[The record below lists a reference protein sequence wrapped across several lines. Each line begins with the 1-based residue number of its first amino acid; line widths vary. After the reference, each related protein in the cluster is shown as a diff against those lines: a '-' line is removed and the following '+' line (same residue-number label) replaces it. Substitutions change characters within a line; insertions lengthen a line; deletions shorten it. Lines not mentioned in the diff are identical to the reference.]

1 VSHFNTAARD
11 SSFMKELEQEEHQG
25 NGRLREFLLNPE
37 RSLIRLSIPITIG
50 MGIHI
55 VYSIADMIFVGRLGG
70 DAIAAVTFSGSF
82 LFFMFSLSAVSV
94 GAQSLIA
101 RRMGSDDRPG
111 ATRAALHAIVLG
123 VSLGVAFLSFGR
135 PFAEEMLRLVG
146 ARGEALALGT
156 RYLQILFLGAPLLF
170 FNASSRAILTGE
182 GDTKTPV
189 VILASATGLNIL
201 LDPIFI
207 YLLGWGVPGAAWA
220 TLVAMVTSFLA
231 YTYFLFVR
239 KTSYVSLSLR
249 FGKPSWDVLRS
260 ILKVGLPASITMMI
274 MSIGGMCFHRILSI
288 YGSHAV
294 AAYGLGGRVD
304 MLIILPFVG
313 ISTALL
319 SLVGMYYG
327 ASRGDL
333 VNRIASYAIT
343 RTLLASVVFGC
354 LVFLFPGIFLRVFT
368 GDDSVIPIG
377 KEYLRYIVFAY
388 PMISFGMNSG
398 RILQGLGLG
407 MPSLVITSTR
417 VLLVSVP
424 LAYLF
429 TRVLG
434 MGIASVWIAVLISGC
449 VSTLISFVWLRTSLR
464 SLHKSPP
471 PQPSEHVPAEIP
483 ASYS

>member
-1 VSHFNTAARD
+1 
-11 SSFMKELEQEEHQG
+11 MKDTDKEPDRQKDRMEAF
-25 NGRLREFLLNPE
+25 LRHPE
-37 RSLIRLSIPITIG
+37 RSLIRLSIPIMIG

-55 VYSIADMIFVGRLGG
+55 LYSIADMIFVGRLGG

-82 LFFMFSLSAVSV
+82 LFFLFSLSSVSV

-101 RRMGSDDRPG
+101 RRTG
-111 ATRAALHAIVLG
+111 AGDPDGANRAATHALLLG
-123 VSLGVAFLSFGR
+123 VFLGVVFFFLGQ
-135 PFAEEMLRLVG
+135 PFTEQMLRLVG
-146 ARGEALALGT
+146 ARDQALAMGT
-156 RYLQILFLGAPLLF
+156 AYMKILFLGAPLLF

-189 VILASATGLNIL
+189 VILAASTGLNIV

-220 TLVAMVTSFLA
+220 TLAAMLASFVAYFT
-231 YTYFLFVR
+231 FLFIR
-239 KTSYVSLSLR
+239 KASYVSFSPR
-249 FGKPSWDVLRS
+249 FCRPSWDVLRN
-260 ILKVGLPASITMMI
+260 ILKVGIPASMTMMI

-288 YGSHAV
+288 YGSDAV

-304 MLIILPFVG
+304 MVIILPFIGV
-313 ISTALL
+313 STALL

-333 VNRIASYAIT
+333 VVRISAYAIKWS
-343 RTLLASVVFGC
+343 LFASVVFGC
-354 LVFLFPGIFLRVFT
+354 LVYLFPEGLLRVFT
-368 GDDSVIPIG
+368 NDPSVIAIG
-377 KEYLRYIVFAY
+377 KTYLRYIVFAY
-388 PMISFGMNSG
+388 PMIAFGMNTG

-407 MPSLVITSTR
+407 LPSLVITSTR

-434 MGIASVWIAVLISGC
+434 MSLASVWVAFLLSGC
-449 VSTLISFVWLRTSLR
+449 VSTLISFVWLRTVLR
-464 SLHKSPP
+464 SLHDSTSVEVL
-471 PQPSEHVPAEIP
+471 PSM
-483 ASYS
+483 

>member
-1 VSHFNTAARD
+1 
-11 SSFMKELEQEEHQG
+11 MKEVEQEERDG

-37 RSLIRLSIPITIG
+37 GSLIRLSIPITIG

-55 VYSIADMIFVGRLGG
+55 LYSIADMIFVGRLGG

-82 LFFMFSLSAVSV
+82 LFFMFSLSSVSV

-101 RRMGSDDRPG
+101 RRMGAGDQPG
-111 ATRAALHAIVLG
+111 ANRAALHAIVLG
-123 VSLGVAFLSFGR
+123 VSLGVGFLCLGR
-135 PFAEEMLRLVG
+135 PFAGGMLRLVG
-146 ARGEALALGT
+146 ARGDALALGT
-156 RYLQILFLGAPLLF
+156 RYLQILFLGAPFLF

-189 VILASATGLNIL
+189 VILASATALNIL

-220 TLVAMVTSFLA
+220 TFVAMITSFLA
-231 YTYFLFVR
+231 YSYFLFVR
-239 KTSYVSLSLR
+239 RTSYVSISLR
-249 FGKPSWDVLRS
+249 FFQPSRDVLRN
-260 ILKVGLPASITMMI
+260 ILTVGVPASLTMMI

-319 SLVGMYYG
+319 SLVGIYYG

-333 VNRIASYAIT
+333 VNRIASYAIK
-343 RTLLASVVFGC
+343 RTLLASVVFGS
-354 LVFLFPGIFLRVFT
+354 LVYLFPEVLLGVFT
-368 GDDSVIPIG
+368 DDGSVIGIG

-388 PMISFGMNSG
+388 PMIAFGMNSG

-407 MPSLVITSTR
+407 LPSLVITSTR

-434 MGIASVWIAVLISGC
+434 MGIASVWIAVLVSGC
-449 VSTLISFVWLRTSLR
+449 ISTLISFVWLSSSLR
-464 SLHKSPP
+464 SLPKHAP
-471 PQPSEHVPAEIP
+471 PQPSEHVPPEIP
-483 ASYS
+483 APYP

>member
-1 VSHFNTAARD
+1 MQDV
-11 SSFMKELEQEEHQG
+11 EQEPRQQ
-25 NGRLREFLLNPE
+25 NGLLETFLQHPE
-37 RSLIRLSIPITIG
+37 RSLIRLSIPLMVG

-82 LFFMFSLSAVSV
+82 FFFMFSLSSVSV

-101 RRMGSDDRPG
+101 RRLGADDQHG
-111 ATRAALHAIVLG
+111 ANHAATHAFFLG
-123 VSLGVAFLSFGR
+123 VSLGVAFLFLGQ
-135 PFAEEMLRLVG
+135 PLAEDMLRLVG
-146 ARGEALALGT
+146 ARDQALAMGT
-156 RYLQILFLGAPLLF
+156 AYLKILFLGAPFLF
-170 FNASSRAILTGE
+170 FNAFSRSILTGE

-189 VILASATGLNIL
+189 IVLASATALNIV

-220 TLVAMVTSFLA
+220 TLVAMLVSFAA
-231 YTYFLFVR
+231 YVYFLFIR
-239 KTSYVSLSLR
+239 KASYVSFSLR
-249 FGKPSWDVLRS
+249 YCRPSWDVLRD
-260 ILKVGLPASITMMI
+260 ILKVGIPASLTMMI

-304 MLIILPFVG
+304 TVIILPFIGV
-313 ISTALL
+313 STALL

-333 VNRIASYAIT
+333 VNRIATYAIK

-354 LVFLFPGIFLRVFT
+354 LVYLFPEVLLRVFT
-368 GDDSVIPIG
+368 DDPSVIAIG
-377 KEYLRYIVFAY
+377 KTYLRYIVFAY
-388 PMISFGMNSG
+388 PMIAFGMNSG

-407 MPSLVITSTR
+407 LPSLVITSTR

-424 LAYLF
+424 LAYLA

-434 MGIASVWIAVLISGC
+434 MGISSVWIAILISGC
-449 VSTLISFVWLRTSLR
+449 ISTLVSFVWLRTSLG
-464 SLHKSPP
+464 SISSYVPS
-471 PQPSEHVPAEIP
+471 QPSEKSPADISP
-483 ASYS
+483 LYP

>member
-1 VSHFNTAARD
+1 
-11 SSFMKELEQEEHQG
+11 MKEVEQEEQEG

-37 RSLIRLSIPITIG
+37 GSLIRLSIPITIG

-55 VYSIADMIFVGRLGG
+55 LYSIADMIFVGRLGG

-82 LFFMFSLSAVSV
+82 LFFMFSLSSVSV

-101 RRMGSDDRPG
+101 RRMGAGDQQG
-111 ATRAALHAIVLG
+111 ANRAALHAIVLG
-123 VSLGVAFLSFGR
+123 VSLGVGFLFIGR
-135 PFAEEMLRLVG
+135 PFAEDMLRLVG
-146 ARGEALALGT
+146 AREDALALGT

-189 VILASATGLNIL
+189 VILASATALNIL

-220 TLVAMVTSFLA
+220 TIVAMVTSFLA
-231 YTYFLFVR
+231 YSYFLFAR

-249 FGKPSWDVLRS
+249 FGQPSWDVLRN
-260 ILKVGLPASITMMI
+260 ILKVGIPASLTMMI

-304 MLIILPFVG
+304 MLMILPFVG

-333 VNRIASYAIT
+333 VNRIASYAIK

-354 LVFLFPGIFLRVFT
+354 LVYLFPGAFLRVFT
-368 GDDSVIPIG
+368 GDDAVIAIG

-407 MPSLVITSTR
+407 LPSLVITSTR

-429 TRVLG
+429 TRVFG
-434 MGIASVWIAVLISGC
+434 MGIASVWIAILISGC
-449 VSTLISFVWLRTSLR
+449 ISTTISFVWLRSSLR
-464 SLHKSPP
+464 SLPKSSP

-483 ASYS
+483 ASYP